1 MSIELMMPSK
11 YLIICH
17 PLLLLPSV
25 FSRIRVFP
33 GKLALCVKWPK
44 YWSFDY
50 SISPFNERSG
60 LISFRIDRFNLLAV
74 QGILSLFHHHSSKA
88 SVIQCSD
95 FFMVQLSHPY
105 MTTGKT
111 IALTLWLFVG
121 KVMSLVLNML
131 SRIVIAFLPRS
142 KHLLIFWLQS
152 LCAVILEPKKRKS
165 VTAATLSPLL
175 FAVK

>member
-105 MTTGKT
+105 MTTVET
-111 IALTLWLFVG
+111 ISLTIWIFVS
-121 KVMSLVLNML
+121 KVMSLTFNML
-131 SRIVIAFLPRS
+131 SRFSIAFLPRS
-142 KHLLIFWLQS
+142 KYF
-152 LCAVILEPKKRKS
+152 
-165 VTAATLSPLL
+165 
-175 FAVK
+175 

>member
-74 QGILSLFHHHSSKA
+74 QGTLKSLLQHHSSKV
-88 SVIQCSD
+88 SV
-95 FFMVQLSHPY
+95 LSFLYGP
-105 MTTGKT
+105 T
-111 IALTLWLFVG
+111 LTSVHDYWKNHQF
-121 KVMSLVLNML
+121 SLVAQLCPTLCDQPYGLHHARLPCPSSTPRACPNSCAL
-131 SRIVIAFLPRS
+131 S
-142 KHLLIFWLQS
+142 Q
-152 LCAVILEPKKRKS
+152 
-165 VTAATLSPLL
+165 
-175 FAVK
+175 